1 MRDSS
6 RECEVRGR
14 KFGER
19 ASSPD
24 APPNRG
30 RGLLEVTGYEFA
42 RKRMGRCS

>member
-1 MRDSS
+1 MKGSS
-6 RECEVRGR
+6 REFEVRGR

-19 ASSPD
+19 VESPD